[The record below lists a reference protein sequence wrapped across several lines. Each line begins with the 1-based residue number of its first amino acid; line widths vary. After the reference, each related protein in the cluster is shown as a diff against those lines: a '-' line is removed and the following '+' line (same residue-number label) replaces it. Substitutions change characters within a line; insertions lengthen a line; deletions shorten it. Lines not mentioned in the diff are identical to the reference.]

1 MAVRRNVLTTGTAR
15 PGPAG
20 AAMALRWKEFSHDD
34 ALGDDS
40 LPSTPGQPPR
50 VPVAWLP
57 PAVLRDTERL
67 KGWQADTASSPTSL
81 SAAPRGASET
91 PHSFFPSAD
100 GTAASSA
107 LSGLLT
113 SDASDAC
120 DASGMDE
127 ADGAPDNGSASMAG
141 EYRQRPQSLFSESRP
156 RTAGEQTAESH
167 ASDWEDS
174 TDGDTVGRTAGSRL
188 RQRQVLARG
197 AGGEPTLRPR
207 PGASK
212 VSAADAVDDLIDGV
226 GGPSWRRKRSW
237 TAMRSPL
244 FAWRGSASPFGD
256 AATEPA
262 PAGRRGA
269 PGTRAPAS
277 DHDDDADGDVSE
289 CEFRHHS
296 TPDAHGSRARAP
308 EPRTAESM
316 GERVRSVAV
325 RARELAAS
333 VGEHWQQRAKRRHAK
348 AQRHPVRSDMILLP
362 GGNIRRAWDCLG
374 LVLLWL
380 VLLLQVCNARW
391 KSEHKGWIFWDMEQP
406 YNGAILRLQVL
417 LDLFFIADIFVN
429 FRTAYLDEKTGKYV
443 KDAWKIAAHY
453 SRHWLLCDLFC
464 AIPLDV
470 LLDEAHP
477 VAMNTQ
483 RKKGK
488 TRLKWLLR
496 RTGALHMLRVAAETR
511 PFKGARCVSAPLQ
524 ARGAHCPPRTHAQPV
539 SSPCVGCLM
548 LSVCFICGV
557 LLARRSVML
566 EFGADGCGRGCVR
579 ACGVFFQGML
589 G

>member
-1 MAVRRNVLTTGTAR
+1 
-15 PGPAG
+15 
-20 AAMALRWKEFSHDD
+20 
-34 ALGDDS
+34 
-40 LPSTPGQPPR
+40 
-50 VPVAWLP
+50 
-57 PAVLRDTERL
+57 
-67 KGWQADTASSPTSL
+67 
-81 SAAPRGASET
+81 
-91 PHSFFPSAD
+91 
-100 GTAASSA
+100 
-107 LSGLLT
+107 
-113 SDASDAC
+113 
-120 DASGMDE
+120 
-127 ADGAPDNGSASMAG
+127 
-141 EYRQRPQSLFSESRP
+141 
-156 RTAGEQTAESH
+156 
-167 ASDWEDS
+167 
-174 TDGDTVGRTAGSRL
+174 
-188 RQRQVLARG
+188 
-197 AGGEPTLRPR
+197 
-207 PGASK
+207 
-212 VSAADAVDDLIDGV
+212 
-226 GGPSWRRKRSW
+226 
-237 TAMRSPL
+237 
-244 FAWRGSASPFGD
+244 
-256 AATEPA
+256 
-262 PAGRRGA
+262 
-269 PGTRAPAS
+269 
-277 DHDDDADGDVSE
+277 
-289 CEFRHHS
+289 
-296 TPDAHGSRARAP
+296 
-308 EPRTAESM
+308 M

-557 LLARRSVML
+557 LLRS
-566 EFGADGCGRGCVR
+566 EEHTS
-579 ACGVFFQGML
+579 
-589 G
+589 